1 MTAVASPGFRGWL
14 QRVGYARARLLV
26 LAIGTVA
33 IVATAVVM
41 AVRKVETAEI
51 AANLLFLV
59 VFAGVV
65 FLNVTG
71 GLIGAALAIIGYV
84 AFRYSAIHAVGF
96 GSFTGLILSRS
107 LGYAVFGVVGRLAN
121 RQLQSSLTKL
131 ELYDQIDD
139 GTGLFNAR
147 FFVQDTDLEM
157 SRSRRYQTIFSVAM
171 VEIPSGPLQV
181 LGRRARASALRQV
194 GRLLHDSVRTVDRA
208 VHSEDTEAHL
218 VAVVLP
224 ETGPEGARVFVERL
238 GDRLAAYLA
247 ERGAPVTSQEIG
259 RTAVT
264 FPDDEA
270 AVEGVRQRF
279 GAIDRREHPEATET
293 P

>member
-107 LGYAVFGVVGRLAN
+107 LGYAVFGVVGGLAN

-171 VEIPSGPLQV
+171 VEIPAAPLQA
-181 LGRRARASALRQV
+181 LGRRARASVLRQV

-224 ETGPEGARVFVERL
+224 ETGPEGARV
-238 GDRLAAYLA
+238 
-247 ERGAPVTSQEIG
+247 
-259 RTAVT
+259 
-264 FPDDEA
+264 
-270 AVEGVRQRF
+270 
-279 GAIDRREHPEATET
+279 
-293 P
+293 